1 MQDNPMARRWGNIH
15 DFTDELI
22 GEIIGIAESPHV
34 PKAKRLEEALAFV
47 RRYIAERPNL
57 ADFVKDDLAHAAF
70 SKRHAPDSEWLL
82 ATVRAQI
89 FEGGSQ

>member
-34 PKAKRLEEALAFV
+34 PKAKRLEEALGLKVDLSLRGLGEQSVLTLEIRDFDQLDTV
-47 RRYIAERPNL
+47 VDKLTRR
-57 ADFVKDDLAHAAF
+57 
-70 SKRHAPDSEWLL
+70 
-82 ATVRAQI
+82 
-89 FEGGSQ
+89 